1 VLFTEIEYIVP
12 AVRRSVPL
20 MWCKIFDV
28 IAIKRRFTTSTGASV
43 LIVFL
48 SAVAFELLHA
58 LQALLMKGAACLV
71 RYAVVKVSRDHDVIL
86 LSAKPT
92 T

>member
-1 VLFTEIEYIVP
+1 MIVEFVLFTEIEYIVP

-28 IAIKRRFTTSTGASV
+28 IAIERRFTASTCASV
-43 LIVFL
+43 FYVFL

-58 LQALLMKGAACLV
+58 LHALLMKGAACLCQS
-71 RYAVVKVSRDHDVIL
+71 AIVKVTRDHG
-86 LSAKPT
+86 
-92 T
+92 